1 MHFDFFITV
10 TPGLQQTG
18 SSSSLEKGTFPRSAQ
33 CTHTLEVLSH
43 KTSWSTSQLCFWFPW
58 GIYSPILQKS
68 GTITMILP
76 WCLFTRGPVLGLLLP
91 CIYGFTVF
99 FISSLV
105 NFSPPLPFRSL
116 NVIALCFLSYSKSLL
131 CFDRK
136 LLTWVSMC

>member
-10 TPGLQQTG
+10 TLGLQQTG

-43 KTSWSTSQLCFWFPW
+43 KTSWSTSQLCLWLLWRIYTPSSKNLAILLWF
-58 GIYSPILQKS
+58 YLDVHSPED
-68 GTITMILP
+68 
-76 WCLFTRGPVLGLLLP
+76 LFL
-91 CIYGFTVF
+91 VF
-99 FISSLV
+99 CYPAFMCYNFVISSLI

-131 CFDRK
+131 CVDRK
-136 LLTWVSMC
+136 FLTWVSIC